1 MVSPLVLIPKKNGE
15 VRLCI
20 DMRRTN
26 KAINRER
33 HASPTVD
40 DLVHN
45 LNGAMVSKNWI
56 CDKVIIKYLYHPR
69 ADT

>member
-1 MVSPLVLIPKKNGE
+1 MVSPLVIIPKKNGG

-20 DMRRTN
+20 DMRRAN

-33 HASPTVD
+33 HPSPTVD
-40 DLVHN
+40 DLVDN
-45 LNGAMVSKNWI
+45 LNGATVFTKLDMRQGYYQVP
-56 CDKVIIKYLYHPR
+56 YHQR